1 MIWSKPILEYRNKLA
16 EMVMDTNRSDL
27 IEISLLTREE
37 RETIAKKLNV
47 VLKYIDGKLKKTR
60 PK

>member
-1 MIWSKPILEYRNKLA
+1 MIWSKPILDYRNKLA
-16 EMVMDTNRSDL
+16 EMAMDTNRSDL

>member
-1 MIWSKPILEYRNKLA
+1 MIWSKPILDYRNKLA

-27 IEISLLTREE
+27 IEISLLTGEE
-37 RETIAKKLNV
+37 RETISKKLNV